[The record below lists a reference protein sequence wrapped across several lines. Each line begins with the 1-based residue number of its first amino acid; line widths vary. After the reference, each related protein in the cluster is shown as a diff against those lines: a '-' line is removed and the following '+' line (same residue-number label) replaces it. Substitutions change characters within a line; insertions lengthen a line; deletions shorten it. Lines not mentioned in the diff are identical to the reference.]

1 MNARATPASAPGS
14 LEDLLEKAEFTGQ
27 TTMSE
32 AGISFGIL
40 GLDSRGRLLLEAL
53 SGVGQCRVQAV
64 ADTDSRLLKSVSD
77 RYGCDAYDD
86 YRQFIIQNEFDTLV
100 IAANLHR
107 CRDTVRMAIKEGI
120 HCLKLVPMAR
130 DFEEACELWRLA
142 QGHHV
147 RFDVA
152 NPLRYHQG
160 FQALGQLLRNGTID
174 RPFLARLW
182 CDVGVLADEDPQQP
196 DSQKDW
202 ITDQELAGGG
212 VMLHNAY
219 PLIDQLIECFG
230 VPQQVYSL
238 CNSQA
243 SDRQQLHHLTE
254 DTALITMRFSES
266 MIADSIAMRHWD
278 DRPASVSITVHGREQ
293 IVTASLE
300 GLTIQD
306 QRGRTIQADAYA
318 YDALGGLRSLLADY
332 ELSFRKPR
340 EHPFASDGPS
350 NLKRMAVIQAA
361 YLSAR
366 TGSPEEP
373 ERILGTGK

>member
-1 MNARATPASAPGS
+1 
-14 LEDLLEKAEFTGQ
+14 
-27 TTMSE
+27 MSVD
-32 AGISFGIL
+32 GISFGIL
-40 GLDSRGRLLLEAL
+40 GLDSRGRLLLEAI
-53 SGVGQCRVQAV
+53 SGAGGCRVQAV

-77 RYGCDAYDD
+77 RYGCDVYDD

-107 CRDTVRMAIKEGI
+107 CLDTVRMAIKEGI

-130 DFEEACELWRLA
+130 DFEEAGALWRLA
-142 QGHHV
+142 QSHHV

-152 NPLRYHQG
+152 NPLRYHQA
-160 FQALGQLLRNGTID
+160 FRALRELLRKGTID
-174 RPFLARLW
+174 RPYLARLW
-182 CDVGVLADEDPQQP
+182 CDVGVHADEDPLQP

-202 ITDQELAGGG
+202 VTDQELAGGG
-212 VMLHNAY
+212 VLLHNAY

-254 DTALITMRFSES
+254 DTALVTMRFSES
-266 MIADSIAMRHWD
+266 LIADSIAMRHWD
-278 DRPASVSITVHGREQ
+278 DRPAGLSITVHGRKQ
-293 IVTASLE
+293 VVTASLE
-300 GLTIQD
+300 GLTIRD
-306 QRGRTIQADAYA
+306 QRGRTIQTDVCP
-318 YDALGGLRSLLADY
+318 YDPMEGLKALLADY
-332 ELSFRKPR
+332 VLGFRKPR
-340 EHPFASDGPS
+340 EHPFGSDGPA
-350 NLKRMAVIQAA
+350 NLKRMAVMQAA

-373 ERILGTGK
+373 ERLLSKTV

>member
-1 MNARATPASAPGS
+1 
-14 LEDLLEKAEFTGQ
+14 
-27 TTMSE
+27 MSV

-40 GLDSRGRLLLEAL
+40 GLDSRGLLLLEAL
-53 SGVGQCRVQAV
+53 PGVGECRVQAV

-86 YRQFIIQNEFDTLV
+86 DRQFIIQNEFDTLV

-107 CRDTVRMAIKEGI
+107 CLDTVRMAIKKGI

-130 DFEEACELWRLA
+130 DFEEAGELWRLA
-142 QGHHV
+142 RSHHV

-160 FQALGQLLRNGTID
+160 FQALKKMVRNGTID
-174 RPFLARLW
+174 RPFLVRLW
-182 CDVGVLADEDPQQP
+182 CEVGVLADEDPLQP
-196 DSQKDW
+196 NSQKDW

-254 DTALITMRFSES
+254 DTALVTMRFSES
-266 MIADSIAMRHWD
+266 LIADAIAMRHWD
-278 DRPASVSITVHGREQ
+278 DRPAGLSITVHGREQ
-293 IVTASLE
+293 VVTASLE
-300 GLTIQD
+300 GLTIRD
-306 QRGRTIQADAYA
+306 QRGRTIRADVCP
-318 YDALGGLRSLLADY
+318 YDAIEGLRALLADY
-332 ELSFRKPR
+332 ALSFRKPR
-340 EHPFASDGPS
+340 EHPFGSDGPS
-350 NLKRMAVIQAA
+350 NLKRMAVMQAA
-361 YLSAR
+361 YLSTR

-373 ERILGTGK
+373 ERILGSGKK